1 MECVIDL
8 KQDFHC
14 IRRREYDNR
23 TIYQTICRSK
33 EKRLLNNDLIREE
46 RKEDAIKRIDRAVK
60 MRERGLITEDDCII
74 RICDC
79 IKN

>member
-1 MECVIDL
+1 MTIEPYI
-8 KQDFHC
+8 KQYA
-14 IRRREYDNR
+14 EA
-23 TIYQTICRSK
+23 K
-33 EKRLLNNDLIREE
+33 KKRLLNNDLIRKE

-79 IKN
+79 IKY

>member
-1 MECVIDL
+1 MIIEPYI
-8 KQDFHC
+8 KQYA
-14 IRRREYDNR
+14 EA
-23 TIYQTICRSK
+23 K
-33 EKRLLNNDLIREE
+33 KKRLLNNDLIRKE

-79 IKN
+79 IKY

>member
-1 MECVIDL
+1 MTIEPYI
-8 KQDFHC
+8 KQYA
-14 IRRREYDNR
+14 EV
-23 TIYQTICRSK
+23 K
-33 EKRLLNNDLIREE
+33 KKRLLNNDLIRKE
-46 RKEDAIKRIDRAVK
+46 RKEEAIKRIDRAIK

>member
-1 MECVIDL
+1 MTIEPYI
-8 KQDFHC
+8 KQYA
-14 IRRREYDNR
+14 EA
-23 TIYQTICRSK
+23 K
-33 EKRLLNNDLIREE
+33 KKRLLNNDLISEE

-79 IKN
+79 IKKN

>member
-1 MECVIDL
+1 MTIEPYV
-8 KQDFHC
+8 KQYA
-14 IRRREYDNR
+14 EA
-23 TIYQTICRSK
+23 K
-33 EKRLLNNDLIREE
+33 KKRLLNNDLIGKE
-46 RKEDAIKRIDRAVK
+46 RKEEAIKRIDRAVK

>member
-1 MECVIDL
+1 MTIESYI
-8 KQDFHC
+8 KQYA
-14 IRRREYDNR
+14 EA
-23 TIYQTICRSK
+23 K
-33 EKRLLNNDLIREE
+33 KKRLLNNDLIRKE

-79 IKN
+79 IKY